1 MTVGVAIGGIV
12 LEMSNG
18 GVKEGGGVGVGK
30 FVCGDREDKVIE
42 GEDGVVLYSEER
54 GVRSEMGDNWLCRAW
69 SSGTEKRSKSEMS
82 PACSS
87 AARIS
92 SRRVRYGVGRNECG
106 VSVDCEEILKT

>member
-1 MTVGVAIGGIV
+1 MTLEVAIGGGV
-12 LEMSNG
+12 LGLGSG
-18 GVKEGGGVGVGK
+18 GVEVGGGVGVGK
-30 FVCGDREDKVIE
+30 LVCGDREESVIE
-42 GEDGVVLYSEER
+42 GEDGVVLNSELR
-54 GVRSEMGDNWLCRAW
+54 GVRSEMGDSWLCLAW
-69 SSGTEKRSKSEMS
+69 FSGTGKRSKSDIS